1 MEKCMCILYVCI
13 SSLFTNIARVSSLAH
28 NPSGFG
34 ALVVGS
40 ATYHETPLHNLDDV
54 ADLGVESSGTRKDRL
69 HELEEILEDESQS
82 PDEQSASRYE
92 ENVKVFDNPAVLEA
106 TSHPTE
112 DEVKDFQKVSQHEL
126 ATRDDHFDALNTLI
140 SEPKLLDFVD
150 RMLKKDKGKKE
161 GPAETPSGA
170 ADKPAEP
177 PSATANSA
185 PEKPRWDSPSWK
197 GDRGGS
203 NAPTEAGADNAWN
216 PGGGSGPRGLNGKP
230 GSATG
235 NPLNVPLPNPFSDQ
249 SQRGILGSLPPL
261 SVNARTR
268 NHFHVLN
275 VHHHYPQPQ
284 DSPRYPEGVKF
295 AQGFLTKECFE
306 GGFDG
311 QPGSQSCYCSR
322 SETCRC
328 TKTYMMLLS
337 MCDTLVNDPYV
348 KQFCGH
354 HGVKRDHPKL
364 NHRFARSQ
372 DNSVSDAFNAVHG
385 AMCNYK
391 GFGHCR

>member
-28 NPSGFG
+28 NPSGLG

-140 SEPKLLDFVD
+140 SEPKLLDF
-150 RMLKKDKGKKE
+150 
-161 GPAETPSGA
+161 
-170 ADKPAEP
+170 
-177 PSATANSA
+177 
-185 PEKPRWDSPSWK
+185 
-197 GDRGGS
+197 
-203 NAPTEAGADNAWN
+203 AGADNAWN

-235 NPLNVPLPNPFSDQ
+235 NPLGVPLPNPFSDQ
-249 SQRGILGSLPPL
+249 SQRGILGKFPPL

>member
-1 MEKCMCILYVCI
+1 MNRCMYLLCVCI

-28 NPSGFG
+28 SSPGLG

-106 TSHPTE
+106 TSHPTD

-150 RMLKKDKGKKE
+150 GLLKKDRKKKE
-161 GPAETPSGA
+161 RQPEAPSGGTNSPQENP
-170 ADKPAEP
+170 KWQS
-177 PSATANSA
+177 PSLKGDLAGQNTQSGPDSENTWESGQSSA
-185 PEKPRWDSPSWK
+185 PNGVNSQ
-197 GDRGGS
+197 
-203 NAPTEAGADNAWN
+203 PTH
-216 PGGGSGPRGLNGKP
+216 SL
-230 GSATG
+230 G
-235 NPLNVPLPNPFSDQ
+235 NPLGPALQNPLDGE
-249 SQRGILGSLPPL
+249 SQRDLLSKLPPVK
-261 SVNARTR
+261 VNAHTR

-275 VHHHYPQPQ
+275 VHHHYPQQP
-284 DSPRYPEGVKF
+284 DSTKYPENVKF

-311 QPGSQSCYCSR
+311 QPGSQNCYCSKT
-322 SETCRC
+322 ETCRC
-328 TKTYMMLLS
+328 TKTYMMLVS
-337 MCDTLVNDPYV
+337 MCDTLVNDPYI
-348 KQFCGH
+348 KEFCSH
-354 HGVKRDHPKL
+354 HGVKRDHPNL
-364 NHRFARSQ
+364 NHRFARSK
-372 DNSVSDAFNAVHG
+372 DNSVSDAFNAVH
-385 AMCNYK
+385 ASMCNYK
-391 GFGHCR
+391 SFGYCK